1 MGYIHSLFY
10 RKCFMWRN
18 TGNVVI
24 MKNKEMEVTFVGAY
38 FNPGNIAFSDI
49 AHAKI
54 YVDKTGLIAELNNK
68 INEPDRCV
76 VVSHPRRFGKTQAA
90 VMLDAYYSCGC
101 DSRKLFS
108 DFDVAHTDDFEK
120 HLNEYNVIHLDI
132 ASISGTVNENVVDEI
147 KGIIVDEFREVYPE
161 LDYGKS
167 LQRIMLDVL
176 KRSGRRF
183 VIIIDEWDCII
194 RRYPD
199 KTEALHRYMQLL
211 HILFK
216 STESMQFLALGYMTG
231 ILPIKKIEDE
241 SALNNFWEYTMLD
254 SGKLTQYYGFTEN
267 EVEVL
272 CKEYNMSY
280 DAVKN
285 WYNGYLINGIHM
297 YNPDSVYRAMINSE
311 VASYWKDTSYF
322 KTINKYITLNFYG
335 LRGSIIQILSG
346 EHVDVNTRTFNN
358 DLDQINTKDEALT
371 ALIHL
376 GYLAYDEKSSTAYLP
391 NYEVRDAYNAALS
404 TGPWKKIAESVEQ
417 CEKLLRYT
425 IDGDEENVARLIE
438 LAHEAYTSILT
449 YNNELSLSC
458 VITMAYF
465 TASAYYNVIREL
477 PSGKGFADIAF
488 VPKPGTDK
496 PPMLIELKYDMTA
509 DTAINQIKEKR
520 YDSNLKGYNNVI
532 LVGVNYDKDGEN
544 QKKHTCVIE
553 RWNN

>member
-1 MGYIHSLFY
+1 
-10 RKCFMWRN
+10 MWRN

-322 KTINKYITLNFYG
+322 KTINKYITLNFDG

-358 DLDQINTKDEALT
+358 DLDQINTKDEALM